1 MNHQFQTVG
10 IYCRLSK
17 DDNTG
22 IESNSITHQKLYLT
36 DYVKSKGWL
45 IYKVYV
51 DEGKTGT
58 NFDRSGFKEMISD
71 VRKDDFQ
78 DSQVIFPL

>member
-1 MNHQFQTVG
+1 MMNHQFQTVG

-22 IESNSITHQKLYLT
+22 IESNSITNQKLYLT

-45 IYKVYV
+45 RAFRI
-51 DEGKTGT
+51 E
-58 NFDRSGFKEMISD
+58 
-71 VRKDDFQ
+71 
-78 DSQVIFPL
+78 QVK